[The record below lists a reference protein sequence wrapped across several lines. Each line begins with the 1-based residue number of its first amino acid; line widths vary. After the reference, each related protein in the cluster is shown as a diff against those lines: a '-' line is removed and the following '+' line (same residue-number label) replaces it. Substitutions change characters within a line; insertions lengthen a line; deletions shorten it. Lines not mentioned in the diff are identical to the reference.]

1 MSGYGGMSTSGS
13 KSGSMTQGGFES
25 STQLAPEQ
33 VAYLKEMWTQALQML
48 GDARA
53 GSQFWN
59 KYASENAQ
67 NVFTEA
73 QPYWREQMQGGA
85 FKDFDVGRMT
95 DTIYGNMDQQGQNVQ
110 NFENMQ
116 NRQRGN
122 LYSATNKS
130 GNKLS
135 RLTSKRIKRV
145 SRNPF

>member
-13 KSGSMTQGGFES
+13 KSGSMSQGGFNS

-33 VAYLKEMWTQALQML
+33 IAYLKEMWTSALQML

-53 GSQFWN
+53 GYQFWTP
-59 KYASENAQ
+59 YASENAQ
-67 NVFTEA
+67 NVFTTA
-73 QPYWREQMQGGA
+73 QPYWQEQMQGGA
-85 FKDFDVGRMT
+85 FKDFDVGKLT
-95 DTIYGNMDQQGQNVQ
+95 DTIYGNMDQQGRNVQ

-122 LYSATNKS
+122 LYTATKKS

-135 RLTSKRIKRV
+135 KLTSKRIKQINK
-145 SRNPF
+145 SPF